1 MVGLIIGKLFLIK
14 ECPLEE
20 EVVWRIS
27 SVLMRAFFGGLF
39 FLFTTTLLLAQTVV
53 EEPGLEPF
61 FTQRGV
67 DGCFVV
73 LDSKKDTLHL
83 YNPERAKVRFRPA
96 STFKI
101 PNALIGLDVGAVRD
115 LDEVLPYG
123 GTKEWMKT
131 WEKDMNLRDA
141 MKISNVAVF
150 HQLAKRIGL
159 ERMQHKLT
167 AFQYG
172 NAQAGKDIETRFWL
186 DGPLEISALEQVD
199 FLHRL
204 VSGKVPVKAQAL
216 ESVKTLIMYEKR
228 PGAAIYG
235 KTGWL
240 GSKGTQ
246 VGWWVGWVEKE
257 GQSYPFALNAR
268 IKSLEDAKH
277 RIPIALDCLT
287 KLGLW

>member
-1 MVGLIIGKLFLIK
+1 
-14 ECPLEE
+14 
-20 EVVWRIS
+20 
-27 SVLMRAFFGGLF
+27 MRAFFGCLCLLF
-39 FLFTTTLLLAQTVV
+39 ITSSLQAQKVA
-53 EEPGLEPF
+53 EEPGLEVF
-61 FTQRGV
+61 FTQRGIE
-67 DGCFVV
+67 GCFVV
-73 LDSKKDTLHL
+73 LDPVQDTLHIC
-83 YNPERAKVRFRPA
+83 NPERAKKRFRPA

-123 GTKEWMKT
+123 GTKEWIKA
-131 WEKDMNLRDA
+131 WEQDMNLRDA
-141 MKISNVAVF
+141 MKVSNVAVF

-159 ERMQHKLT
+159 ERMQARLT

-199 FLHRL
+199 FLRRL
-204 VSGKVPVKAQAL
+204 VTGKVPMKPETV
-216 ESVKTLIMYEKR
+216 ESVKTLLVYEKK
-228 PGAAIYG
+228 PQAVIYG

-240 GSKGTQ
+240 GPNGTQ
-246 VGWWVGWVEKE
+246 IGWWVGWVERD
-257 GQSYPFALNAR
+257 GQSYPFALNAT
-268 IKSLEDAKH
+268 IKVQDDAKH

>member
-1 MVGLIIGKLFLIK
+1 
-14 ECPLEE
+14 
-20 EVVWRIS
+20 
-27 SVLMRAFFGGLF
+27 MRAIFGGLF
-39 FLFTTTLLLAQTVV
+39 FLFTTTLLLAQKVV
-53 EEPGLEPF
+53 EEQGLKTF
-61 FTQRGV
+61 FTQRGL

-73 LDSKKDTLHL
+73 LDPQKDVLHV

-101 PNALIGLDVGAVRD
+101 PNALIGLDVGAVQD
-115 LDEVLPYG
+115 LDEILPYG

-159 ERMQHKLT
+159 ERMQDRLT

-172 NAQAGKDIETRFWL
+172 NALASKDIEIRFWL

-204 VSGKVPVKAQAL
+204 VSGKVPVKAETL
-216 ESVKTLIMYEKR
+216 ESVKTLIQYDKKS
-228 PGAAIYG
+228 GVAIYG

-277 RIPIALDCLT
+277 RIPIALDCLQ
-287 KLGLW
+287 KLGYW